1 MAGSQL
7 AYVAVPSGV
16 GTPVLILHSWWGLT
30 RSFTEYADRLA
41 AQGFVA
47 GCVDLYGG
55 RLARNA
61 EEASLLRAA
70 PRRVPMYR
78 SLLSGIDELIAH
90 RAASANRVGIVGF
103 SMGGH
108 WAVWL
113 AQRSDARAGAI
124 VLHYAT
130 RMVTKASTPIPVLA
144 HFAESDPLCHS
155 SGEAQDG
162 AVVRALR
169 VALCRHGPPWHHALV
184 RRMHRRRI
192 RPRCRRLSIHSILST
207 PRRCDSRVN
216 APPGVASIGTGCYAT
231 WNSRR

>member
-144 HFAESDPLCHS
+144 HFAESDPFVTPAGRHKMERSFARFGWPYAAMDHPGTTHWFAECT
-155 SGEAQDG
+155 DG
-162 AVVRALR
+162 GFDRA
-169 VALCRHGPPWHHALV
+169 AADSAFTASCRHLGDA
-184 RRMHRRRI
+184 I
-192 RPRCRRLSIHSILST
+192 
-207 PRRCDSRVN
+207 
-216 APPGVASIGTGCYAT
+216 AG
-231 WNSRR
+231 